1 MTQNNSNFGIG
12 SVHDHKRELLE
23 ELRTRIELETR
34 MDMQNEPSQEAKAR
48 ELDWRWSQETSAV
61 AKMTQDEALVTRKAG
76 LKASKYLANKQWF
89 KNSD

>member
-1 MTQNNSNFGIG
+1 
-12 SVHDHKRELLE
+12 
-23 ELRTRIELETR
+23 